1 MGFEFLSMNGTA
13 AQGFESFT
21 ILEAV
26 RSHKSTIFITAPLVS
41 LFLWYFIAWQTSP
54 LKKYPG
60 PFLAGELSI
69 LFYFSSK
76 KQQKKSFPLSNI

>member
-1 MGFEFLSMNGTA
+1 MSFEFLSLNGTQA
-13 AQGFESFT
+13 ARGFEPST

-26 RSHKSTIFITAPLVS
+26 HSHKSTIFVTAPLVS

-60 PFLAGELSI
+60 PFLAGEPLSI
-69 LFYFSSK
+69 FYFIYLIYIK
-76 KQQKKSFPLSNI
+76 NFAPFQ